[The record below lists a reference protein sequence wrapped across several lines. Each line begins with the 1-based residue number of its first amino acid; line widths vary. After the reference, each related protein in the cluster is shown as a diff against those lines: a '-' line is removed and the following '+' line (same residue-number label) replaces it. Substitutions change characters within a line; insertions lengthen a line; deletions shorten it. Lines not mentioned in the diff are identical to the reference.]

1 MGKIKD
7 NLNSGRTRT
16 VTLEKSELEYMQQM
30 HDLVQA
36 ELDRVQNVMAA
47 NFLRYI
53 AVNKHEY
60 APACDLR
67 FNLDP
72 TKAEDNLEITNV
84 TK

>member
-1 MGKIKD
+1 MGKIKN
-7 NLNSGRTRT
+7 NLNQGRSRT
-16 VTLEKSELEYMQQM
+16 VTLEASELEFLQQM
-30 HDLVQA
+30 HQSFQV
-36 ELDRVQNVMAA
+36 ELDRVQQQMAA

-72 TKAEDNLEITNV
+72 TKTEDNLEITIV
-84 TK
+84 P